1 MIAIARAEEIRVLSF
16 MSDLHVTAN
25 ADVAAES
32 SEQRSAKK
40 QVAGKARDESRV
52 VRKRNER
59 NVFAK
64 ARDGGVVRGDE
75 QGKRQRRTNQ
85 TRHHAFAHPR
95 AANEPP

>member
-1 MIAIARAEEIRVLSF
+1 MIAIARAEEIRVLNF

-25 ADVAAES
+25 ADVAAEC
-32 SEQRSAKK
+32 SEQCSAKK

-64 ARDGGVVRGDE
+64 ARDGGVVREDE
-75 QGKRQRRTNQ
+75 QGQRPGRRNQ
-85 TRHHAFAHPR
+85 TGHHAFDHEK
-95 AANEPP
+95 AADETL